1 VNVLSLI
8 YQNGI
13 TMTTSEMQQKIEAK
27 IQKLVSIGKTKA
39 EATKMIEKA
48 LILVTEGKKKLSDVI
63 DL

>member
-1 VNVLSLI
+1 
-8 YQNGI
+8 
-13 TMTTSEMQQKIEAK
+13 MTTSEMQQKIESK
-27 IQKLVSIGKTKA
+27 IQRLISLGKTRA